1 MEEIEAKFLDID
13 PKNIEQKLL
22 KLGAVKKYD
31 RIFRDK
37 VFDYPDLRLD
47 KDHSWIRLRDK
58 GDKVTLAFKKRLGTK
73 DGKANDAGMEE
84 VKVEVSN
91 FDKTAEFFLKIGLWQ
106 KFDEEKRRMH
116 FELEGVEV
124 DIDWW
129 PLMPAY
135 LEIEGKTWDE
145 VEKMARKLGLK
156 WEDKKVLSGM
166 QIYKMYG
173 IREMDYEV
181 LTFKGQKKRHD

>member
-1 MEEIEAKFLDID
+1 MEEIEVKFVDID
-13 PKNIEQKLL
+13 PLEMEQKLER
-22 KLGAVKKYD
+22 LGAKKMYD

-84 VKVEVSN
+84 VEVEVSD

-116 FELEGVEV
+116 FELEGVEI

-129 PLMPAY
+129 PLMPPY
-135 LEIEGKTWDE
+135 LEIEGKSWKE
-145 VEKMARKLGLK
+145 VEGMARKLGLV
-156 WEDKKVLSGM
+156 WEKKKILSGM
-166 QIYKMYG
+166 QIYKMYE
-173 IREMDYEV
+173 INEMDYEV
-181 LTFKGQKKRHD
+181 LTFKEQKKRHG